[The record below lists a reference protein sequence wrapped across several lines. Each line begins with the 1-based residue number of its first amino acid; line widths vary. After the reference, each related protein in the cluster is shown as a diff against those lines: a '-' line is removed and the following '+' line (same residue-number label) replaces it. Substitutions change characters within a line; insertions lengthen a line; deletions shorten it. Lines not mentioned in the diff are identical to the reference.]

1 MSLIPA
7 FEIGVWN
14 AWILQVLSFLIL
26 SAPELFMSKEEKERV
41 NRGREDYPLSKT
53 KKWLSLSTHVVIMP
67 LAFIYSIFLP
77 LKLGTAWL
85 YVGLLIIALAL
96 VMSLM
101 VTYNFA
107 ATPLGE
113 PVTRGI
119 FRILRHPAYLSGFLM
134 YAGIGIACAS
144 WVLLLLAVLW
154 IVFLHIAVP
163 AEERFLLEKYGD
175 AYREYMNRTPRWIG
189 LPKLTDKAN

>member
-1 MSLIPA
+1 MSLVPA

-14 AWILQVLSFLIL
+14 AWILQVFFLLLLYAAEIFL
-26 SAPELFMSKEEKERV
+26 SKEEKQRV
-41 NRGREDYPLSKT
+41 NRGREDYPLSKA
-53 KKWLSLSTHVVIMP
+53 KKWLSLSTHIVIMP

-85 YVGLLIIALAL
+85 YAGLPVFALAV

-101 VTYNFA
+101 VTFNFA

-113 PVTRGI
+113 PVTRGV
-119 FRILRHPAYLSGFLM
+119 FRFLRHPAYLSGFLL

-154 IVFLHIAVP
+154 IVLLQIAVP
-163 AEERFLLEKYGD
+163 AEEHFLLEKYGN
-175 AYREYMNRTPRWIG
+175 AYRDYMARTPRWIG
-189 LPKLTDKAN
+189 IPKSVAK